1 LGQDECS
8 VEDRPVSNVIDSLP
22 AWGRP
27 LFVEVVGAQD
37 EELMSALLTSAE
49 PGPDQRMAV
58 LDILSGAFCLELQ
71 PDDEPT
77 ERGVQI
83 DNLLGA
89 FLRQW
94 PIPPE

>member
-1 LGQDECS
+1 
-8 VEDRPVSNVIDSLP
+8 VNNMIDSLS
-22 AWGRP
+22 ASERS
-27 LFVEVVGAQD
+27 LFIDVVGAQD
-37 EELMSALLTSAE
+37 EELLSALLASVE
-49 PGPDQRMAV
+49 PGTEQRRAV
-58 LDILSGAFCLELQ
+58 LDILSDAFSLELR

-89 FLRQW
+89 FLLRW